1 MLRAV
6 GLFRVSTK
14 HEEQESSLKNQEE
27 MYYTYVKNNNM
38 ISVGTYIEQV
48 SGTKMKS
55 RVEFKRLIADAKEK
69 KFDVVIIKNTARLA
83 RNIKVTYEF
92 KELIE
97 QHGIHLVALNGE
109 IDTIKKIGVENLG
122 LFAWI
127 NEKYS
132 IENSKNIKSAFNN
145 MIKKGLWMRPKAPY
159 GYILKEKKLYPAEQ
173 KDIDVVNKIFNL
185 FLDGWGPLKIARH
198 FNLLNLPTPYQI
210 QFPKIETKGLWHEN
224 SIRHMLT
231 NRAYIGDI
239 VQNTVETTSVTTSK
253 MRKRS
258 EEEYSITENAHEA
271 IVPKD
276 VFFKAQELLK
286 DRKLRGKGKVKA
298 QKNKYTNYL
307 FCADCG
313 TAMWRTMEKKYP
325 DLMIYCC
332 GRYIKFGNKFCT
344 RNTMKEHELDKII
357 LDDIKQILK
366 KLNKANISKKITQML
381 ERNESDNYKRKKD
394 IENELSKLKTIRVN
408 LVNLLASKEIT
419 QDDYNLTAKS
429 NSEKEKKLKSELK
442 NFLNIQDKEIE
453 MINTDFFKN
462 EIEKVLN
469 KKSLS
474 HEDVARLIK
483 RISVNKTSINIEYN
497 FINPELTS

>member
-27 MYYTYVKNNNM
+27 MYYTYIKNNNM
-38 ISVGTYIEQV
+38 ISVGTYIEQT

-55 RVEFKRLIADAKEK
+55 RVEFKRLISDAKQK

-109 IDTIKKIGVENLG
+109 IDTIKNIGVENLG

-132 IENSKNIKSAFNN
+132 IENSKNIKAAFNN
-145 MIKKGLWMRPKAPY
+145 MIKKGLWLRPKAPY

-173 KDIDVVNKIFNL
+173 KDIDVVNKIFEL
-185 FLDGWGPLKIARH
+185 FLDGWGPLKISRH
-198 FNLLNLPTPYQI
+198 FNHLELPTPSQVQY
-210 QFPKIETKGLWHEN
+210 PRLKTKGLWHEN
-224 SIRHMLT
+224 TIRHLLT
-231 NRAYIGDI
+231 NRAYTGDI
-239 VQNTVETTSVTTSK
+239 VQNTVETTSVTTNK
-253 MRKRS
+253 LRKRK

-276 VFFKAQELLK
+276 VFYKAQELLK
-286 DRKLRGKGKVKA
+286 DRKLKGKGRIKA

-313 TAMWRTMEKKYP
+313 TSMWRIVAKNNNIIEYG
-325 DLMIYCC
+325 C
-332 GRYIKFGNKFCT
+332 GKYIKAGRKFCV
-344 RNTMKEHELDKII
+344 RNTIKEKELDQII
-357 LDDIKQILK
+357 LDDIKQLFQ
-366 KLNKANISKKITQML
+366 KLNKKSMSKKITLML
-381 ERNESDNYKRKKD
+381 TKSENDSIKRKEE
-394 IENELSKLKTIRVN
+394 IEKELKKLKTIRIN
-408 LVNLLASKEIT
+408 LINLLASKEIT
-419 QDDYNLTAKS
+419 QEDYNLTIKA
-429 NSEKEKKLKSELK
+429 NSEKEKKLSKELK
-442 NFLNIQDKEIE
+442 TLSSVQDTKLE
-453 MINTDFFKN
+453 MLKTDFFKS
-462 EIEKVLN
+462 EIEKILN